1 MRLGCHIGP
10 GRRPFR
16 GEAVEKLR
24 VIGGQTQETLGTVE
38 GRIPPHDLGAE
49 AAVLS
54 AVMVDPLALDKV
66 CEFLKPEHFYS
77 EAHRRIFEAC
87 VELSSRGQPVD
98 VVQAATWLR
107 DHDRLAQVGG
117 VEYLTEVLNA
127 APAVANVASYGRTIH
142 EKWRVRQLIL
152 ACQQVTAQGYVGYG
166 DAQQFID
173 SAEQAVYEIAHSRES
188 SSVRTLKDVM
198 RETFERIDRANARG
212 ARITGIPTGFDR
224 YDRITSGLHDGELT
238 IVAARP
244 GMGKTSFVLNVAINV
259 ASPQQLESARD
270 PNERWEEPGLGVVV
284 FSLEMPREQI
294 CNRMLCAEARVDV
307 SCVRTGALTPNHW
320 SKLTHAAAHLERL
333 SVWIDD
339 SPTLSILELRSKVRR
354 LQAEFSHGAAAHGDG
369 SRRIGMVVVDY
380 LQLMR
385 GREGAQ
391 SREQEI
397 SEISRG
403 LKQLAKELSLPVV
416 ALSQLNRAVETRAEK
431 SKRPQLSD
439 LRESGAIEQDADNIC
454 FIYRDDYYNKET
466 LDRNIAELIVAK
478 QRNGPTGTVRVR
490 FDQQYTRFD
499 NLADGEYE
507 GDES

>member
-1 MRLGCHIGP
+1 
-10 GRRPFR
+10 
-16 GEAVEKLR
+16 VEKLR
-24 VIGGQTQETLGTVE
+24 IIGGQTQETIAPIE
-38 GRIPPHDLGAE
+38 GRVPPHDLGAE

-54 AVMVDPLALDKV
+54 AVMVDPLALDRV

-87 VELSSRGQPVD
+87 VELSSQGKPVD

-107 DHDRLAQVGG
+107 DHERLAQVGG

-127 APAVANVASYGRTIH
+127 APAVANVAAYGRTIH

-152 ACQQVTAQGYVGYG
+152 ACQHVTAQGYVGYG

-188 SSVRTLKDVM
+188 TNVRTLKELM
-198 RETFERIDRANARG
+198 HEAFQRIESASARG
-212 ARITGIPTGFDR
+212 ARITGIPTGYDR
-224 YDRITSGLHDGELT
+224 YDRMTSGLHDGELT

-244 GMGKTSFVLNVAINV
+244 GMGKTSFVLNIAVNV
-259 ASPQQLESARD
+259 ASPLQLESAHD
-270 PNERWEEPGLGVVV
+270 PNERWEEPGLGVIF

-294 CNRMLCAEARVDV
+294 ANRMLCAEARVDV
-307 SCVRTGALTPNHW
+307 SCVRTGQLTTSHW
-320 SKLTHAAAHLERL
+320 SKLTHAAAQLQHL

-354 LQAEFSHGAAAHGDG
+354 LQAEFGRGQEK
-369 SRRIGMVVVDY
+369 RRIGLVVVDY

-385 GREGAQ
+385 GSEGAA

-403 LKQLAKELSLPVV
+403 LKQLAKELNLPVI
-416 ALSQLNRAVETRAEK
+416 ALSQLNRAVETRAER

-454 FIYRDDYYNKET
+454 FIYRDDYYNKDT
-466 LDRNIAELIVAK
+466 MDRNIAELIVAK
-478 QRNGPTGTVRVR
+478 QRNGPTGIVKVR
-490 FDQQYTRFD
+490 FEPQYTRFD
-499 NLADGEYE
+499 NLAEGEYE